1 MFGDPIAVD
10 IGPFTVRW
18 YALFI
23 MTGAILA
30 ALLAGR
36 LARFRG
42 LRADAIFDIALVA
55 IFSGIVGARLYFVSL
70 NWDRFSGDPLQI
82 VNLPSGGLSIHGA
95 IIFGVAAIV
104 IMTWRMK
111 EPVLSWLDVAAP
123 AVALGQA
130 IGRWGNYANQEAFGT
145 PTDRAWGIE
154 IRPENRPGEYAEF
167 THFHPTFFY
176 ESVLNLINAALLTWL
191 IVRFSGREW
200 LRAGDILAIYL
211 ITYGIIR
218 WPLEWLRTD
227 SLYIGPFPA
236 AYWLS
241 AASIL
246 GGVVLLVLNRTVFN
260 GSVFGAGPREVPTA
274 ETTAAE
280 GQHQGQ

>member
-1 MFGDPIAVD
+1 MFSDPTAFS
-10 IGPFTVRW
+10 IGPFTVQW
-18 YALFI
+18 YAIFI
-23 MTGAILA
+23 LTGAILA
-30 ALLAGR
+30 SALAGR
-36 LARFRG
+36 LAAFRG
-42 LRADAIFDIALVA
+42 LKSDAIFDIAMVS
-55 IFSGIVGARLYFVSL
+55 IISGIIGARLYFVSL
-70 NWDRFSGDPLQI
+70 NWERFSRDPAQI
-82 VNLPSGGLSIHGA
+82 FNIPAGGLSIHGA

-104 IMTWRMK
+104 LMTWRMK

-145 PTDRAWGIE
+145 PTDRPWGIE
-154 IRPENRPGEYAEF
+154 IRPENRPSEYAEF

-211 ITYGIIR
+211 ITYGVIR

-227 SLYIGPFPA
+227 SLFIGPLPA

-241 AASIL
+241 GALIL
-246 GGVVLLVLNRTVFN
+246 GGAAILVLNRTVFE
-260 GSVFGAGPREVPTA
+260 GSAIWGRYRDGEEKPA
-274 ETTAAE
+274 EST
-280 GQHQGQ
+280 Q

>member
-1 MFGDPIAVD
+1 MFGDPIAFE
-10 IGPFTVRW
+10 IGPFAVHW

-23 MTGAILA
+23 MTGAVLA
-30 ALLAGR
+30 ALLATK

-42 LRADAIFDIALVA
+42 LRAEALFDIAIVA
-55 IFSGIVGARLYFVSL
+55 IVAGIIGARLYFVSL
-70 NWDRFSGDPLQI
+70 NWDRFSQDPIQI
-82 VNLPSGGLSIHGA
+82 LNVPSGGLSIHGA
-95 IIFGVAAIV
+95 IVFGVAAII

-123 AVALGQA
+123 SVALGQA

-154 IRPENRPGEYAEF
+154 IRPENRPAEYAEY

-176 ESVLNLINAALLTWL
+176 ESVLNLVNAALLTWL

-200 LRAGDILAIYL
+200 LRAGDILGIYL
-211 ITYGIIR
+211 IAYGVIR

-227 SLYIGPFPA
+227 SLFIGPAPA

-241 AASIL
+241 AALIL
-246 GGVVLLVLNRTVFN
+246 GGIAIMVLNRTVFN
-260 GSVFGAGPREVPTA
+260 GRIFGDQPREGAP
-274 ETTAAE
+274 AE
-280 GQHQGQ
+280 GQATQSQQQG